1 MVLALILECVNSA
14 IERVVDLASPEFHKL
29 AGAAKDAASAA
40 VMIGNFLCGGLW
52 IWAII
57 YKFWI

>member
-1 MVLALILECVNSA
+1 MILALILECVNSA

-29 AGAAKDAASAA
+29 AGAAKDAASVA